1 MQALDLILR
10 LSNVNMDIFSPY
22 YSYSA
27 NEITCSN
34 VTFDIY
40 FSSFIKQKI
49 DEYIYDLVFTSI
61 IYLSIRCTTGFP
73 VQKLCSHIL

>member
-27 NEITCSN
+27 NAITCSN

-49 DEYIYDLVFTSI
+49 DEYTVAPEINLYDLVYCIIVDRTS
-61 IYLSIRCTTGFP
+61 
-73 VQKLCSHIL
+73 

>member
-10 LSNVNMDIFSPY
+10 LLNVNMDIFSLY
-22 YSYSA
+22 YSYSG
-27 NEITCSN
+27 NEISYNN

-49 DEYIYDLVFTSI
+49 DKINFKFKKCYTK
-61 IYLSIRCTTGFP
+61 LS
-73 VQKLCSHIL
+73 